1 MYYIQE
7 TDKPVLIAR
16 FFNLVEIVN
25 DRIILPIEEEETID
39 EKKIKILTKK
49 IIRIL
54 DKTNCRTII
63 LSKYLKKNKE
73 FLENLK
79 NKDLNIIDGKWLFLI
94 LSEKV
99 LDYVA
104 RKKDLKKEETNVSI
118 LVNNNFNDYVLE
130 NIKEIIKQY
139 KTVNIVT
146 KQIDKF
152 KKIEKHIMQEE
163 GINIL
168 ITNNKK
174 KSLVRSNIILN
185 VDFDTDLINKYN
197 IPEEGIIINLQEN
210 VKITRKRFNGIS
222 INDYEIKYQNYD
234 EYDYEKEKYYDRKDM
249 YEAMIYKKQPYECIK
264 RKIDRDKVEIVKL
277 IGNRTAL

>member
-63 LSKYLKKNKE
+63 LSKYLKENKE

-152 KKIEKHIMQEE
+152 KKIEKQIMQEE

>member
-79 NKDLNIIDGKWLFLI
+79 NKDLNIIDGKWLFLF

-152 KKIEKHIMQEE
+152 KKIEKQIMQEE

>member
-63 LSKYLKKNKE
+63 LSKYLKENKE

-152 KKIEKHIMQEE
+152 KKIEKQIMEEE

>member
-49 IIRIL
+49 IIKIL

-63 LSKYLKKNKE
+63 LSKYLKENKE

-152 KKIEKHIMQEE
+152 KKIEKQIMQEE

>member
-152 KKIEKHIMQEE
+152 KKIEKQIMQEE

-234 EYDYEKEKYYDRKDM
+234 EYDYEKEKYYDKKDM
-249 YEAMIYKKQPYECIK
+249 YEAMIYKKQPYEHIK

-277 IGNRTAL
+277 IGNRTVL

>member
-152 KKIEKHIMQEE
+152 KKIEKQIMQEE

-277 IGNRTAL
+277 IGYRTAL

>member
-63 LSKYLKKNKE
+63 LSKYLKENKE

-79 NKDLNIIDGKWLFLI
+79 NKDLNIIDGKWLFLV

-152 KKIEKHIMQEE
+152 KKIEKQIMQEE

-277 IGNRTAL
+277 IGYRTAL

>member
-63 LSKYLKKNKE
+63 LSKYLKENKE

-152 KKIEKHIMQEE
+152 KKIEKQIMQEE

-185 VDFDTDLINKYN
+185 VDFDKDLINKYN

>member
-49 IIRIL
+49 IIKIL

-63 LSKYLKKNKE
+63 VSKYLKENKE

-152 KKIEKHIMQEE
+152 KKIEKQIMQEE

>member
-152 KKIEKHIMQEE
+152 KKIEKQIMQEE

>member
-63 LSKYLKKNKE
+63 LSKYLKENKE

-79 NKDLNIIDGKWLFLI
+79 NKDLNIIDGKWLFLV

-152 KKIEKHIMQEE
+152 KKIEKQIMQEE

>member
-63 LSKYLKKNKE
+63 LSKYLKENKE

-79 NKDLNIIDGKWLFLI
+79 NKDLNIIDGKWLFLV

-152 KKIEKHIMQEE
+152 KKIEKQIMQEE

-222 INDYEIKYQNYD
+222 INDYETKYQNYD